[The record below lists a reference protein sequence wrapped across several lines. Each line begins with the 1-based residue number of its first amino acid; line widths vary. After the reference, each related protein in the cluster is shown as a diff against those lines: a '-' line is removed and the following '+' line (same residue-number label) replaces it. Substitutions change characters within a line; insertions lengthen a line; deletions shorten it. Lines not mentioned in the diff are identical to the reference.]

1 MKLYQKVKLLTNR
14 YIKEGLKKGDM
25 GVILEIYDDNNFE
38 VEFFD
43 ANGFT
48 IALFA
53 FPENELEPIN

>member
-25 GVILEIYDDNNFE
+25 GVILEIYNDNNFE

-43 ANGFT
+43 ENGFT

>member
-14 YIKEGLKKGDM
+14 YIKEGLKKGDI
-25 GVILEIYDDNNFE
+25 GVILEIYNDNNFE

-43 ANGFT
+43 ENGFT

-53 FPENELEPIN
+53 FPGNELEPIN

>member
-43 ANGFT
+43 ENGFT